1 MTSLE
6 KKQTGS
12 HYTPQ
17 NLANFVANSIFN
29 ISDFKTPKILDPAC
43 GDGSLLKAIR
53 EKFPYAQLY
62 GFDLDENAV
71 EETKKIEN
79 ANVQKED
86 FLEYSSKYQLLT
98 TLYME
103 YQSKY

>member
-53 EKFPYAQLY
+53 EKGAGSLNWLIFSCWFCS
-62 GFDLDENAV
+62 GC
-71 EETKKIEN
+71 
-79 ANVQKED
+79 
-86 FLEYSSKYQLLT
+86 
-98 TLYME
+98 
-103 YQSKY
+103 